1 MTVSP
6 QPALVDD
13 ERAISIVRTLN
24 HLKRKLEDAE
34 ANFNTAS
41 QALTEARLA
50 RLAASDTYRNQLV
63 TWAREFGIDRE
74 ILSDVEAAMYADD
87 AAS

>member
-1 MTVSP
+1 MTASP

-41 QALTEARLA
+41 QTLTEARLA
-50 RLAASDTYRNQLV
+50 RL